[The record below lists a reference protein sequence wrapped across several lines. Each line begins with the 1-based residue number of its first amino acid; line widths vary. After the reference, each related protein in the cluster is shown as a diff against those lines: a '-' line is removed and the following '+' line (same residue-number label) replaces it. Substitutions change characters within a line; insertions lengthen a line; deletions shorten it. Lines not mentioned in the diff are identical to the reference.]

1 MTIHVSKTPRTLA
14 FAVLAVFAFSSW
26 AHAGAPERVEI
37 CHVPPD
43 DPDAAQTIS
52 VSEKAVATH
61 LAHGDLLEPCGD
73 MCSNDAGTCDDSNA
87 CTDDLCVGRKCSNE
101 PIAAS
106 ACDDNDDLTADGC
119 EPATGCVNYCLPL
132 PNQEPCGFAS
142 GTFTL
147 WDEITE
153 SCEDIL
159 TLQVSIK
166 FEADTQGGGYDGAAV
181 QQRLDDAT
189 PALIDDL
196 RSVFAGF
203 TPSLTLACGDIAALE
218 PDERLSYLGQLIS
231 VDLLVAIKS
240 SSLPAGATEATVVSK
255 FQTEYS
261 ANPSMFAS
269 MEQRLTDAVNTG
281 ETVSYITINVY

>member
-1 MTIHVSKTPRTLA
+1 MLA
-14 FAVLAVFAFSSW
+14 LAVIAVFSFAPW
-26 AHAGAPERVEI
+26 AFAGAPDRVEI
-37 CHVPPD
+37 CHVPPGN
-43 DPDAAQTIS
+43 PDAAQTIT
-52 VSEKAVATH
+52 VSEKAVTAH
-61 LAHGDLLEPCGD
+61 LAHGDSSQPCGD
-73 MCSNDAGTCDDSNA
+73 MCSNDAGACDDGNA
-87 CTDDLCVGRKCSNE
+87 CTDDMCDGGQCSNE

-132 PNQEPCGFAS
+132 PNQDPCGFAN

-147 WDEITE
+147 WDAYTE

-159 TLQVSIK
+159 TVQVSIK
-166 FEADTQGGGYDGAAV
+166 FEADHSGAYDSAAV

-196 RSVFAGF
+196 QGVFAGF
-203 TPSLTLACGDIAALE
+203 TPSLTLACGDIAALQ
-218 PDERLSYLGQLIS
+218 PDESLSYVGQLIS
-231 VDLLVAIKS
+231 VDLVVAIKS

-255 FQTEYS
+255 FQSEFA
-261 ANPSMFAS
+261 ANPSMFDG